1 MATLKDTP
9 KRSDGIE
16 TMARLMVQARIELAK
31 NGVDNF
37 DVEAVLERSEAARSS
52 LYHHFGSKFGLIYT
66 AQLEELT
73 ESLDN
78 DNKLFRFL
86 AETATSEDE
95 FFARLAELMR
105 ATSTKELAGLR
116 RRRIQV
122 LASATHNDKL
132 AENIRAAQV
141 EGNLYFTESLEIL
154 RTRGWINPAHDLD
167 TVTYMIQGL
176 LIGHIMLDFSQ
187 LPDLEESWVDLAMQT
202 IVTMVGANEK
212 FQSLAK
218 APKKKSKSQ

>member
-1 MATLKDTP
+1 MATPKDTP

-16 TMARLMVQARIELAK
+16 TMARLMTQARIELAK

-95 FFARLAELMR
+95 FFARLAELMK
-105 ATSTKELAGLR
+105 ATSTQELVGLR

-132 AENIRAAQV
+132 AEAIRTAQV
-141 EGNLYFTESLEIL
+141 DGNLFFTESLEIL
-154 RTRGWINPAHDLD
+154 RTRGWINPTHDLH

-176 LIGHIMLDFSQ
+176 LFGHIMLDFSQ
-187 LPDLEESWVDLAMQT
+187 LPELEEDWVDLAMQT

-218 APKKKSKSQ
+218 APKKKPKSQ